1 MAITYNL
8 ITTNKQ
14 SFAYLIAFLIHVVF
28 WGTGVCLVY
37 VLFILREYT
46 TFKASAYISSEY
58 VYASLYACIAIFVIC
73 HLILVTIS
81 VLLFY
86 GVIDGPLHDKIHFV
100 ELAVKTLAIVYCSIV
115 LTYLFVSKLMKLSI
129 NSANMKVYDNN
140 NYSESLLQSYH
151 SSASDGASN
160 GSHSLLTPSA
170 SSPMS
175 TDEDDAKT
183 AAPKYRSQMTLS
195 QAVQMP
201 LVINL
206 ELSKSEVNFLQIATK
221 MTVLSTIMTT
231 SSVAVLVD
239 ASVSAFYGEKWLGGF
254 LWYFGAM
261 LGLMIDS
268 TVNVFCVYL

>member
-1 MAITYNL
+1 
-8 ITTNKQ
+8 
-14 SFAYLIAFLIHVVF
+14 
-28 WGTGVCLVY
+28 
-37 VLFILREYT
+37 
-46 TFKASAYISSEY
+46 
-58 VYASLYACIAIFVIC
+58 
-73 HLILVTIS
+73 
-81 VLLFY
+81 
-86 GVIDGPLHDKIHFV
+86 
-100 ELAVKTLAIVYCSIV
+100 
-115 LTYLFVSKLMKLSI
+115 MKLSI

-268 TVNVFCVYL
+268 TVNVFCVYLSLPYPSSRKMYNICCKPTFHACCYKLAKKRLQQQKLNRIVKTEMANI